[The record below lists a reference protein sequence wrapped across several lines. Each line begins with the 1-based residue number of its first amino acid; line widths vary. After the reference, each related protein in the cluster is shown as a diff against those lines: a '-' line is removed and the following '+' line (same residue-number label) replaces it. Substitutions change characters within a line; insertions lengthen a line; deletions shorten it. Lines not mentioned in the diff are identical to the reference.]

1 MYVIRRTFVILPSIG
16 AKTERELWG
25 RGVAHWEDFRD
36 RSQID
41 GFSTARKERLS
52 RLLDDAERFLERRE
66 TGYFHRLLPSN
77 EHWRLFG
84 ETKEDAAY
92 LDIETDGLGEGAVV
106 TVVGVHR
113 QGRDI
118 TLVRGIDLDARSLRN
133 ALQGCRILVTFNG
146 SSFDLP
152 MLEREFPFAVPR
164 VPHFDLRHG
173 CARIGLKGG
182 LKSIERQLGMARPA
196 EVEYVT
202 GEEAVYLWRLWE
214 RKGKENALKLLKQY
228 NLEDTRNLVPIADLA
243 YYDLV
248 TRTLAMASC
257 PSFLAPRNGSALHSL
272 NQT

>member
-1 MYVIRRTFVILPSIG
+1 MIRRTFLILPTVG

-25 RGVAHWEDFRD
+25 KGIVHWEDFKD
-36 RSQID
+36 RSHLP
-41 GFSTARKERLS
+41 GFSPERKDRLD
-52 RLLDDAERFLERRE
+52 RLLGDAEDYLGRKE
-66 TGYFHRLLPSN
+66 TGYFQRLLPAN

-84 ETKEDAAY
+84 DAKEDAAY
-92 LDIETDGLGEGAVV
+92 LDIETDGLGEGAVT
-106 TVVGVHR
+106 TVVGVHMR
-113 QGRDI
+113 GRDT
-118 TLVRGIDLDARSLRN
+118 TLVRGIDLDARSLKQ
-133 ALQGCRILVTFNG
+133 ALQGCRILITFNG

-152 MLEREFPFAVPR
+152 MLEKEFPFVVPR

-182 LKSIERQLGMARPA
+182 LKSIEKQLGMARPT

-228 NLEDTRNLVPIADLA
+228 NREDTKNLVPIAEMT

-248 TRTLAMASC
+248 TRTLAHAS
-257 PSFLAPRNGSALHSL
+257 PASL
-272 NQT
+272 

>member
-1 MYVIRRTFVILPSIG
+1 MIRRTFLILPTVG
-16 AKTERELWG
+16 EKTERELWG
-25 RGVAHWEDFRD
+25 KGISHWEDFKD
-36 RSQID
+36 RSTLR
-41 GFSTARKERLS
+41 GFSKARKYRLDG
-52 RLLDDAERFLERRE
+52 LLDDAEGFLGRKE
-66 TGYFHRLLPSN
+66 TGYFHRLLPAS

-84 ETKEDAAY
+84 EAKEDAAY
-92 LDIETDGLGEGAVV
+92 LDIETDGLGEDAVV

-113 QGRDI
+113 QDRDI
-118 TLVRGIDLDARSLRN
+118 TLVRGIDLDAKSLKA
-133 ALQGCRILVTFNG
+133 ALQGCKILVTFNG

-152 MLEREFPFAVPR
+152 MLERGFPFVVPR

-182 LKSIERQLGMARPA
+182 LKSIERQLGMARPT

-228 NLEDTRNLVPIADLA
+228 NREDTKNLVPIAEMA

-248 TRTLAMASC
+248 TRTLAKAS
-257 PSFLAPRNGSALHSL
+257 SDAP
-272 NQT
+272 

>member
-1 MYVIRRTFVILPSIG
+1 MIRRTFLILPSVG

-25 RGVAHWEDFRD
+25 KGVAHWDDFKDKD
-36 RSQID
+36 RLP
-41 GFSTARKERLS
+41 GFSAARKDRLDH
-52 RLLDDAERFLERRE
+52 LLEDAADFLARRE
-66 TGYFHRLLPSN
+66 TGYFHRLLPTN

-84 ETKEDAAY
+84 EMKEDAAY
-92 LDIETDGLGEGAVV
+92 LDIETDGLGKDAVV

-113 QGRDI
+113 QGRDT
-118 TLVRGIDLDARSLRN
+118 TLVRGMDLDSRSLKQ

-152 MLEREFPFAVPR
+152 MLEREFPFVVPR

-173 CARIGLKGG
+173 CARVGLKGG
-182 LKSIERQLGMARPA
+182 LKSIERQLGMARPV

-214 RKGKENALKLLKQY
+214 RKGKENALRLLKQY
-228 NLEDTRNLVPIADLA
+228 NREDTKNLVPIAEMA

-248 TRTLAMASC
+248 TRTLAQAYC
-257 PSFLAPRNGSALHSL
+257 TAP
-272 NQT
+272 

>member
-1 MYVIRRTFVILPSIG
+1 MIRRTFLILPSVG

-25 RGVAHWEDFRD
+25 KGVARWEDFQD
-36 RSQID
+36 RPHLP
-41 GFSTARKERLS
+41 GFSASRKGRLDQ
-52 RLLDDAERFLERRE
+52 LLVAAEDFLERRE
-66 TGYFHRLLPSN
+66 TGYFHRLLPPS

-84 ETKEDAAY
+84 EVKEDAAY

-113 QGRDI
+113 QGRDT
-118 TLVRGIDLDARSLRN
+118 TLVRGIDLDARALRQ

-182 LKSIERQLGMARPA
+182 LKSIEKQLGMSRPL

-228 NLEDTRNLVPIADLA
+228 NREDTKNLVPIAEMT

-248 TRTLAMASC
+248 TRTLAKACS
-257 PSFLAPRNGSALHSL
+257 PTP
-272 NQT
+272 

>member
-1 MYVIRRTFVILPSIG
+1 VIKRTFLILPSVG
-16 AKTERELWG
+16 ARTERQLWG
-25 RGVAHWEDFRD
+25 KGVVHWDDFKDWPRLP
-36 RSQID
+36 
-41 GFSTARKERLS
+41 GFSTGRKERLDQ
-52 RLLDDAERFLERRE
+52 LLNDAEEYLERKE
-66 TGYFHRLLPSN
+66 TSYFHRLLPTN

-84 ETKEDAAY
+84 ETKEEAAY

-113 QGRDI
+113 QGRDT
-118 TLVRGIDLDARSLRN
+118 TLVRGIDLDARSLKQ
-133 ALQGCRILVTFNG
+133 ALHGTRMLVTFNG

-152 MLEREFPFAVPR
+152 MLEKEFPFAVPR

-182 LKSIERQLGMARPA
+182 LKSIERQLGMSRPM

-228 NLEDTRNLVPIADLA
+228 NMEDTKNLVPIAEMA

-248 TRTLAMASC
+248 TRTLAQ
-257 PSFLAPRNGSALHSL
+257 APLSAL
-272 NQT
+272 

>member
-1 MYVIRRTFVILPSIG
+1 MGTVKDAMIRRTFLILPSVG
-16 AKTERELWG
+16 TKTERGLWG
-25 RGVAHWEDFRD
+25 RGVAQWEDFQCASRLA
-36 RSQID
+36 
-41 GFSTARKERLS
+41 GFSAARKERLDH
-52 RLLDDAERFLERRE
+52 LLEDAERFLARKE

-84 ETKEDAAY
+84 EVKEDVAY

-106 TVVGVHR
+106 TMVGVHR
-113 QGRDI
+113 HGRI
-118 TLVRGIDLDARSLRN
+118 VTLVRGIDLSARSLTQ
-133 ALQGCRILVTFNG
+133 ALQDCKMLVTFNG

-173 CARIGLKGG
+173 CARVGLRGG
-182 LKSIERQLGMARPA
+182 LKSIERQLGMTRPT

-228 NLEDTRNLVPIADLA
+228 NREDTQNLVPIAELT

-248 TRTLAMASC
+248 TRTLAQS
-257 PSFLAPRNGSALHSL
+257 SRGRL
-272 NQT
+272 

>member
-1 MYVIRRTFVILPSIG
+1 MIRRTFLILPSVG

-25 RGVAHWEDFRD
+25 KGVSQWEDFRD
-36 RSQID
+36 RSHIT
-41 GFSTARKERLS
+41 GFSAPRKNRLDQ
-52 RLLDDAERFLERRE
+52 LLEAAEDFLARRE

-84 ETKEDAAY
+84 EMKEGATY

-106 TVVGVHR
+106 TVVGIHR
-113 QGRDI
+113 QGRDT
-118 TLVRGIDLDARSLRN
+118 TLVRGIDLDARSLKQ
-133 ALQGCRILVTFNG
+133 ALQGCKILVTFNG

-173 CARIGLKGG
+173 CARIGLRGG
-182 LKSIERQLGMARPA
+182 LKSIERQLGMSRPM

-214 RKGKENALKLLKQY
+214 RKGKENALRLLKQY
-228 NLEDTRNLVPIADLA
+228 NREDTKNLVPIAEMA

-248 TRTLAMASC
+248 TRTLATACS
-257 PSFLAPRNGSALHSL
+257 PLP
-272 NQT
+272 